1 MIGQSPERRQPDL
14 FNPLLEDFIDMK
26 HELVLLARKIDW
38 DYFQKEFAPLYSHR
52 GQKAMPIRLMIGCL
66 ILKHLYDLGD
76 ETLAKE
82 WGMNNLK
89 RCLLYRHK
97 NYLFFISPP
106 SNLYFLSC

>member
-66 ILKHLYDLGD
+66 ILKHLYDLGE

-82 WGMNNLK
+82 WVMDPLYAI
-89 RCLLYRHK
+89 LLWRD
-97 NYLFFISPP
+97 
-106 SNLYFLSC
+106 YFPASFSL